1 MNHSLAKQKKLGRK
15 GLKQFFVF
23 NAIEQSILLISIRPK
38 KVNGIEYGY
47 AAKAI

>member
-38 KVNGIEYGY
+38 KINRIEQ
-47 AAKAI
+47 A